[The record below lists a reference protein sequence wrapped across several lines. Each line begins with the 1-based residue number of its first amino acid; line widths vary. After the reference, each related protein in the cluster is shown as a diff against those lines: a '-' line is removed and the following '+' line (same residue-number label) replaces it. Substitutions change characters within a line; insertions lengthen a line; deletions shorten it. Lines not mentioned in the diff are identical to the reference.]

1 MTVAVRTSDLRY
13 RPVSEHAGYASNTVS
28 QLPSQVEDNL
38 AHDGSP
44 TVRESQPSLL
54 TAVWNAE
61 GAPGVTETTIG
72 AAVQLVC
79 ALPEGLPAPEIA
91 AESTG
96 EIALEWYKDSR
107 HLVVLTVQ
115 DNLIRWSALL
125 GTGKPVYGREPF
137 SRTIPGEAMLAIQ
150 SVIE

>member
-1 MTVAVRTSDLRY
+1 MTVAVRAFDHRY
-13 RPVSEHAGYASNTVS
+13 IPVNQHAGYGSNTVGQLTS
-28 QLPSQVEDNL
+28 QLEDDL
-38 AHDGSP
+38 KHKGSP
-44 TVRESQPSLL
+44 TVRESQPNLL
-54 TAVWNAE
+54 TAVWNAQ
-61 GAPGVTETTIG
+61 GAPGVTENTIA

-79 ALPEGLPAPEIA
+79 ALPEGLLAPEIT

-96 EIALEWYKDSR
+96 EIAFEWYGDNR

-125 GTGKPVYGREPF
+125 GTGKPVYGREFF